1 MILQLH
7 RVLNAGMISCR
18 KPNNITEEVFTIS
31 GYMVR
36 KKSEGNFVD
45 MAPGIK
51 RRTMANGDKTVICE
65 FRFEKKAVVPL
76 HSHLYEQT
84 GFLISGRLIFT
95 IDGEKIE
102 VAPGDSWCIKADVPH
117 SAEVPEETVLVEAFS
132 PVREDY
138 L

>member
-1 MILQLH
+1 M
-7 RVLNAGMISCR
+7 S
-18 KPNNITEEVFTIS
+18 S
-31 GYMVR
+31 GYMIR
-36 KKSEGNFVD
+36 KKMEGNVVD

-65 FRFEKKAVVPL
+65 FRFEKGAVVPL

-84 GFLISGRLIFT
+84 GFLISGRLIFN
-95 IDGEKIE
+95 IDGDRFE
-102 VAPGDSWCIKADVPH
+102 VTPGDSWCIRADVPH

>member
-1 MILQLH
+1 
-7 RVLNAGMISCR
+7 
-18 KPNNITEEVFTIS
+18 
-31 GYMVR
+31 
-36 KKSEGNFVD
+36 

-51 RRTMANGDKTVICE
+51 RRTMASGDKTVICE
-65 FRFEKKAVVPL
+65 FRFEKGAVVPL

-84 GFLISGRLIFT
+84 GLLISGRLIFT
-95 IDGEKIE
+95 IDGDKLE